1 MFCWQVI
8 LMLLLAVRLR
18 WILCD
23 ISHSFVLRLA
33 ITVFTIV
40 LVYTVAQVN
49 VVSTSGHAIT
59 SLDIWVEV
67 PKNNCNCK
75 NNCFNN
81 FYWLNSSL
89 LESTLQV
96 TKCTISH
103 CWKHFLEFMN
113 YEHYPRPMTIFLRHL
128 LFSKILS
135 FEFFF
140 YTWQLLLLGQLQG
153 SREMKDN
160 GLPVCGQ

>member
-59 SLDIWVEV
+59 SLDIWGEV
-67 PKNNCNCK
+67 PKNNYNCK

-89 LESTLQV
+89 LESTLHV
-96 TKCTISH
+96 TECTISH

-113 YEHYPRPMTIFLRHL
+113 YEHYPRPMPIFLWHP
-128 LFSKILS
+128 LFFKILS

-140 YTWQLLLLGQLQG
+140 IHGNFCYLGNFKEAG
-153 SREMKDN
+153 K
-160 GLPVCGQ
+160 